1 MRCWLWLATTI
12 HVRDSI
18 DDFMSDLHQARWLLA
33 GAAFTVLASVVTL
46 VAHIWP
52 VVSEV
57 SESKAFSS
65 AVATS
70 REGHRSPSFHPLKG
84 VGYV

>member
-1 MRCWLWLATTI
+1 MDAPFIIAFCGLLAALLGAVLVVVGTTI

-33 GAAFTVLASVVTL
+33 GAAFTVLASVLTL

-52 VVSEV
+52 LV
-57 SESKAFSS
+57 
-65 AVATS
+65 
-70 REGHRSPSFHPLKG
+70 LK
-84 VGYV
+84 